1 MIPEAI
7 GIIDTLPL
15 SRNGKIDRAE
25 LKRLPLL
32 GRTQSKTA
40 GIGDER
46 DSYRSDLEARLAVE
60 FSEVLGADSVR
71 RDDDFFELGGD
82 SLLATKLAAQIK
94 KNVDEAA
101 ELEWEWAFEK
111 KDDGKPNGQLTRTRA
126 LQYRRSRKGRAQR
139 ADGACCRIER
149 RKRRWRR

>member
-15 SRNGKIDRAE
+15 SRNGKVDRAE

-71 RDDDFFELGGD
+71 RMMT
-82 SLLATKLAAQIK
+82 SLSL
-94 KNVDEAA
+94 EAIRF
-101 ELEWEWAFEK
+101 WP
-111 KDDGKPNGQLTRTRA
+111 PNSQPDKEER
-126 LQYRRSRKGRAQR
+126 RRSG
-139 ADGACCRIER
+139 
-149 RKRRWRR
+149 